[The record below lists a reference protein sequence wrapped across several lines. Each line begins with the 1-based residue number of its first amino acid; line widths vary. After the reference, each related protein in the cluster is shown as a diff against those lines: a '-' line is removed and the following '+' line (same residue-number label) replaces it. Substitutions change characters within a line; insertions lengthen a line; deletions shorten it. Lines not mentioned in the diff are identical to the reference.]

1 MDHFLKPKTIAR
13 EFGKEKPC
21 RTRRPNAL
29 LIRNQSYSDIGRTQ
43 ANALATFGHVF
54 RNLMHTYV
62 LVVPHKAVAQ
72 ISRIAYLP
80 FACFRE
86 LSRAELQS
94 LF

>member
-1 MDHFLKPKTIAR
+1 
-13 EFGKEKPC
+13 
-21 RTRRPNAL
+21 
-29 LIRNQSYSDIGRTQ
+29 
-43 ANALATFGHVF
+43 
-54 RNLMHTYV
+54 MHTYV